1 MSWGYIIYIT
11 LTNLV
16 GYSVSFLRQPMKKK
30 GKAIGSNE
38 HLKCG
43 SVLRVGA
50 IEILIEN

>member
-16 GYSVSFLRQPMKKK
+16 GYSVSFLRQPVKKK

-38 HLKCG
+38 QHLKCG

-50 IEILIEN
+50 IEILM